1 MAVKSMV
8 MKKILI
14 AAGMYAL
21 LTACATQANNQQL
34 LAKIDS
40 LQKQLDSA
48 YKPGLGEFMGGIQMH
63 HAKLYFAG
71 QSGNWKLA
79 GFEMHEIMEA
89 LDDIRHYAADRP
101 EAKDIVML
109 TPALDSLNKAI
120 NAQSAPMFN
129 SSFILLTNTCNQCHQ
144 AVHYGFN
151 KIKIPSA
158 PPVTNQQF

>member
-1 MAVKSMV
+1 

-79 GFEMHEIMEA
+79 
-89 LDDIRHYAADRP
+89 
-101 EAKDIVML
+101 
-109 TPALDSLNKAI
+109 
-120 NAQSAPMFN
+120 
-129 SSFILLTNTCNQCHQ
+129 
-144 AVHYGFN
+144 
-151 KIKIPSA
+151 
-158 PPVTNQQF
+158 